1 MKQTQNSSSISK
13 IPVIS
18 LSISF
23 CSSKSK
29 LIFSTYILSFLPIL
43 LLGILATLFAVFV
56 SKLSVRWSLYFVE
69 FGFPFSLV
77 QEVISI
83 IIKWNKLYISSNT
96 TILHFMNI
104 KSIKY
109 NTVLF
114 DAVYILCH
122 FVFPCKAI
130 VFTLATVCSIYAVDQ
145 SCNYSQTVS
154 PLHFA
159 KYKGIYRLYL
169 LPIHVRL
176 LVFWSIRSIAAICSI
191 IIINFHYFPIL
202 AYCIA
207 FIFVNIDFSITWQI
221 W

>member
-1 MKQTQNSSSISK
+1 
-13 IPVIS
+13 
-18 LSISF
+18 
-23 CSSKSK
+23 
-29 LIFSTYILSFLPIL
+29 
-43 LLGILATLFAVFV
+43 
-56 SKLSVRWSLYFVE
+56 
-69 FGFPFSLV
+69 
-77 QEVISI
+77 
-83 IIKWNKLYISSNT
+83 
-96 TILHFMNI
+96 MNI

-191 IIINFHYFPIL
+191 IITNFHSIHSSPIIL
-202 AYCIA
+202 TLYSSTS
-207 FIFVNIDFSITWQI
+207 IFQSHDRLSSQFLHLHIHQTVILCSLQFHYPASYNVNVFLRGLLCVLYTIFSVFCSSSSLPL
-221 W
+221 